1 MKSKLV
7 IWGQREDRKVL
18 LALSLRA
25 LDNKIDVYVFPEEI
39 ATEELFKNLSNDWKN
54 GAEIEFPEGYQHF
67 ETELTASGDILPQGL
82 STDNSDIITR
92 AQTEWQFFVL
102 SARLSASYQS
112 ELETIKD
119 KIEQLKEFSQPVWN
133 ELKTFW
139 DKVQGQIREK
149 NILADH
155 ISSLRKATNTAF
167 DDLKEKR
174 KELDRVFNDK
184 SASAKDAFFGT
195 LNDIEEKISKGLSLH
210 PIFEELKD
218 LQNKFKTTVMNNAD
232 RRSVWDKLDM
242 LFKQV
247 KDKRFGG
254 SDKASS
260 DSAKERL
267 DNRYNG
273 LIAAIGKM
281 EQSIQFD
288 KNDLDFQ
295 NKKMDGQVG
304 QLELQIRQAKTKMIE
319 ERIQSKQAKLNDM
332 LATKAELEQR
342 KLKLERSEAVRA
354 EKEEAKKLVQEKI
367 AAEIKAASDSRAE
380 NTDDLEKAAKMISDQ
395 KKQGKAGNKEESLF
409 SSITSSVSEAL
420 EDAVDT
426 IAAVGS
432 VIGEKLG
439 DIAETITEKASDLI
453 EDIAGSKEEAQEDAQ
468 SNKAVEEASTEV
480 AESNETETPSS
491 ENPEDNEDKA

>member
-7 IWGQREDRKVL
+7 IWGQQDDRKVL

-25 LDNKIDVYVFPEEI
+25 LDNKVDVYVFPEEI
-39 ATEELFKNLSNDWKN
+39 ATEELFLNLSNNWKN
-54 GAEIEFPEGYQHF
+54 GTEIQFPEGHQFF
-67 ETELTASGDILPQGL
+67 ERELTASGNLLPEG
-82 STDNSDIITR
+82 ITTGSEDLISR

-102 SARLSASYQS
+102 SARLSASYEA
-112 ELETIKD
+112 ELESIKD
-119 KIEQLKEFSQPVWN
+119 KIEQLKEFSQPIWN

-139 DKVQGQIREK
+139 DKVQGQIKEK
-149 NILADH
+149 NIFADH
-155 ISSLRKATNTAF
+155 ISSLRKATNQAF

-174 KELDRVFNDK
+174 KELDRIFNEK
-184 SASAKDAFFGT
+184 SGLVKENFSKS
-195 LNDIEEKISKGLSLH
+195 LNEIEEKISKGLSLH

-218 LQNKFKTTVMNNAD
+218 LQNKFKTAALNNAD
-232 RRSVWDKLDM
+232 RKSIWDKLDS

-247 KDKRFGG
+247 KEKRFGG
-254 SDKASS
+254 SDKGSS

-273 LIAAIGKM
+273 LMAAIAKM

-288 KNDLDFQ
+288 KNDLEFQ
-295 NKKMDGQVG
+295 TKKMDGQVG

-332 LATKAELEQR
+332 LSTKAELEQR
-342 KLKLERSEAVRA
+342 KLKLERSEAMRT

-367 AAEIKAASDSRAE
+367 AAEIKAASESRAE
-380 NTDDLEKAAKMISDQ
+380 NSEDLEKAAKMISEQKNQ
-395 KKQGKAGNKEESLF
+395 KKEEKKDESIL
-409 SSITSSVSEAL
+409 SSIATNLSETL

-426 IAAVGS
+426 IAAVSS

-439 DIAETITEKASDLI
+439 DIAESVSEKA
-453 EDIAGSKEEAQEDAQ
+453 EDILENITASKEEE
-468 SNKAVEEASTEV
+468 EEAKT
-480 AESNETETPSS
+480 ETE
-491 ENPEDNEDKA
+491 ENDDIAADSLTDNTEQEKTES